1 VSREDLVKQ
10 AIEAGR
16 NAKHNLQLIRQNPE
30 MMIGRNTRNAEKY
43 LNKMIELAEME
54 MKNARR
60 AGRALKLRTRFKSLI
75 SFILADVYRDGK
87 EETV

>member
-1 VSREDLVKQ
+1 MSREDLVKQ

-16 NAKHNLQLIRQNPE
+16 NAKHNLKLIQKHPEKMIGGNTQNAAAYLN
-30 MMIGRNTRNAEKY
+30 MMID
-43 LNKMIELAEME
+43 LAGKE

-75 SFILADVYRDGK
+75 SFILADVFREGK
-87 EETV
+87 EGTA

>member
-1 VSREDLVKQ
+1 MPREDLVKQ

-30 MMIGRNTRNAEKY
+30 MMIGGNIRSAEEYLNMMINLAEK
-43 LNKMIELAEME
+43 E

-60 AGRALKLRTRFKSLI
+60 AGRALRLRSRLMTLL
-75 SFILADVYRDGK
+75 SFILAEGRQKSKGG
-87 EETV
+87 TA